1 LARTRLVVDL
11 VTEEPLPRRKM
22 QKLAEEMNDWL
33 QAVGSAGI
41 EGRNA
46 QEINMHGHVHVSN
59 NDRSC
64 PSCYQMCQDQ
74 LQ

>member
-1 LARTRLVVDL
+1 
-11 VTEEPLPRRKM
+11 M